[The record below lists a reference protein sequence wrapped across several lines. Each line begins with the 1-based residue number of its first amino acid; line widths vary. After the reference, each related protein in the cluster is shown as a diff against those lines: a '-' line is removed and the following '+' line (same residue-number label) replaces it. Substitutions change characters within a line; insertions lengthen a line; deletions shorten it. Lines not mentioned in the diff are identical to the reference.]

1 MTNMKRHQTPV
12 TPRQMVLDAEV
23 RFVAADLV
31 FGHGTDNA
39 RDEAV
44 FLVFDVLELP
54 FAIGDA
60 ELDRPVGDAQQR
72 AVEAIVAERI
82 ASRRPAAYLTG
93 RMWFA
98 GHEFHVD
105 ERVLVPRSP
114 IAELINTRFHPW
126 LDSDNIYRVLEIGT
140 GSGCIAIAT
149 AMALPHVQ
157 VDATD
162 ISADALAVAELN
174 LKRYAEVSPR
184 VHLIE
189 TDLFGSTEDRY
200 DLIITNPPYVPS
212 EVVAGLP
219 PEYAHEPTSAL
230 DAGPDGLAVMHRIC
244 GQAAAHLSDDGAL
257 VVDVGEMAALV
268 DREIPQV
275 SFTWIDM
282 ADGGE
287 GIGIAYKRDFHG

>member
-1 MTNMKRHQTPV
+1 MTDAPQTA
-12 TPRQMVLDAEV
+12 REMVLDAEA
-23 RFVAADLV
+23 RFVAAGLV

-44 FLVFDVLELP
+44 FLVFDVLEFP
-54 FAIGDA
+54 FDVSDT

-114 IAELINTRFHPW
+114 IAELINARFHPW
-126 LDSDNIYRVLEIGT
+126 LESDNIHRVLEVGT
-140 GSGCIAIAT
+140 GSGCIAIAI

-174 LKRYAEVSPR
+174 LKRHAEVSAR
-184 VHLIE
+184 VRLIE
-189 TDLFGSTEDRY
+189 ADLFGSTEDRY

-219 PEYAHEPTSAL
+219 REYAHEPALAL
-230 DAGPDGLAVMHRIC
+230 DAGPDGLAMVRRIC
-244 GQAAAHLSDDGAL
+244 EQAAAYLADDGAL
-257 VVDVGEMAALV
+257 IVDVGEMAAAV
-268 DREIPQV
+268 DREIPWV
-275 SFTWIDM
+275 NFTWIDM

-287 GIGIAYKRDFHG
+287 GIGIACRRDFHG